1 MQHRHVVTRIVDGAL
16 PSRLLLWL
24 LAMGLAV
31 CSGCGGGPSL
41 VAAPNL
47 YTHGGQHPYD
57 NVPEGLQNNRVELFY
72 ATDRVPEIQE
82 DGTIHY
88 GYGRSQS
95 LAVGNCTVTI
105 GEDLSWLELVEAST
119 SEQRTK
125 DLPLAV
131 QRIDEQV
138 RFPSTST
145 PQIKVGNEYVEDP
158 TVKEAAGQARSR
170 AMALLEKRIAASER
184 KEVYIFV
191 HGYNNSF
198 EAAAFRMAQL
208 WHFMGREGVPV
219 IYTWPAGRGGVLRGY
234 TYDRES
240 SEFTI
245 HHFRQFLKAIAETPG
260 LEKVHLIAHSRGT
273 DVAVTGLRE
282 LHLETSGTGEDTR
295 SRMKL
300 GNLVLAAPDLD
311 WEVAQQRIS
320 AERILQVP
328 EHVAFY
334 LSKEDRAIGIA
345 GWLFASVQRIGR
357 LAIGD
362 LSEAQRKAVE
372 DFPEMDIINV
382 TVDVDFVGHGYFIN
396 NPAVLSDLILI
407 LRDGKDAG
415 AEHGRPLARDE
426 GTFWQLRNGYPYQ
439 EVAGGE

>member
-1 MQHRHVVTRIVDGAL
+1 MQQNLSHTHIGGAMPARVL
-16 PSRLLLWL
+16 FCMI
-24 LAMGLAV
+24 AACLAV
-31 CSGCGGGPSL
+31 YSGGCGGGPSL
-41 VAAPNL
+41 VATPNL
-47 YTHGGQHPYD
+47 YTQGGPHPFG
-57 NVPEGLQNNRVELFY
+57 NVPEDLQNNRVELFY
-72 ATDRVPEIQE
+72 ATDRVPEVQE

-95 LAVGNCTVTI
+95 LAIGNCTVTI
-105 GEDLSWLELVEAST
+105 GEDLGWPELVEVST
-119 SEQRTK
+119 SKTRPK

-131 QRIDEQV
+131 ARIDEWV
-138 RFPSTST
+138 RFPSSST
-145 PQIKVGNEYVEDP
+145 PLIKVDGEFVVDP
-158 TVKEAAGQARSR
+158 AIQEAADIAKIK
-170 AMALLEKRIAASER
+170 AMGLLEERLAASER
-184 KEVYIFV
+184 KEIYVFI

-208 WHFMGREGVPV
+208 WHFMGRQGVPI

-245 HHFRQFLKAIAETPG
+245 HHLRQFLKAIAQTPG
-260 LEKVHLIAHSRGT
+260 LEKIHIIAHSRGT

-282 LHLETSGTGEDTR
+282 FHLENSGTGVDTR
-295 SRMKL
+295 TRMKL
-300 GNLVLAAPDLD
+300 GNLILAAPDLD

-357 LAIGD
+357 LAVGN
-362 LSEAQRKAVE
+362 LTEAQQRAVE
-372 DFPEMDIINV
+372 NFPEMDIIEV
-382 TVDVDFVGHGYFIN
+382 KVDVDFVGHGYFIN

-407 LRDGKDAG
+407 LRDGRDAG
-415 AEHGRPLARDE
+415 TKHGRPLSRE
-426 GTFWQLRNGYPYQ
+426 NGGFWTLENGYPNQ
-439 EVAGGE
+439 TGEDN